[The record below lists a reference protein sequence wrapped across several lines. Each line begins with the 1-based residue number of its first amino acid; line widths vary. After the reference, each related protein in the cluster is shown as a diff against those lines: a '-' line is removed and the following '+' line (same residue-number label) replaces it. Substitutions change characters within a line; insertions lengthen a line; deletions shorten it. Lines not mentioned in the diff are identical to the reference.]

1 MRQKTKGFLR
11 LQRCCTKVS
20 TFDVSTRLPTSIK
33 MILSVRLL
41 PPKRVRVEY
50 LIMLNNKRGPRL
62 PCKPTHRRWEKPVV
76 VACRHPRTSLRGLD
90 GGVNNNSSPCCVLL
104 SFFLSFSRIFGN
116 VRAAR
121 LKLVTSQPFVW
132 QLASRWLY
140 RCRNQRLICKLSIGL
155 GFFFLNP
162 LHFLT
167 GQNKQCLVSTS
178 AKTRGEII
186 WEIPKRW
193 IRTYRTYQV
202 RSIAQHAIA
211 FIQDSYKYLDRVIV
225 TAEVFFVGFFS
236 HFGDYESNN
245 EQSPHVPIIYYINK
259 RSRFRQMPFLWFDC
273 YITNPLCISIVQTCC
288 LIWERLFFKL
298 SISLFSFKIV
308 FI

>member
-104 SFFLSFSRIFGN
+104 SFFLSFSRIFGKPN
-116 VRAAR
+116 G
-121 LKLVTSQPFVW
+121 KCQYFKSHM
-132 QLASRWLY
+132 QLDQLFPIIIAGNYHFYPVYKHKRRKDCHYRNNGRNCYYRSRHHYDQRSDHKFQQYKCHLFCKHHWRTHLHY
-140 RCRNQRLICKLSIGL
+140 CRNFKHCGWRIYNCSRCK
-155 GFFFLNP
+155 FHRN
-162 LHFLT
+162 
-167 GQNKQCLVSTS
+167 QCVYQCLV
-178 AKTRGEII
+178 TR
-186 WEIPKRW
+186 W
-193 IRTYRTYQV
+193 
-202 RSIAQHAIA
+202 
-211 FIQDSYKYLDRVIV
+211 
-225 TAEVFFVGFFS
+225 
-236 HFGDYESNN
+236 
-245 EQSPHVPIIYYINK
+245 
-259 RSRFRQMPFLWFDC
+259 
-273 YITNPLCISIVQTCC
+273 
-288 LIWERLFFKL
+288 
-298 SISLFSFKIV
+298 
-308 FI
+308 